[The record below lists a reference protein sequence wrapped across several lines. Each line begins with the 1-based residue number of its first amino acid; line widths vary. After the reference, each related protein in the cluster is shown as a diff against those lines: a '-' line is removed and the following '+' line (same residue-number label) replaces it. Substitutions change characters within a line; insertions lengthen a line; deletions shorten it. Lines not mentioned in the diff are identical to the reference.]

1 MTHTSGASMKPQSW
15 LRRNWLWA
23 AGGAFVTVHLATW
36 IMQKTMKSTVRSEIA
51 VKQKTVEGQR
61 D

>member
-1 MTHTSGASMKPQSW
+1 MKPRSW

-51 VKQKTVEGQR
+51 VKQKTVEGRR